1 MRYQSF
7 GTTGMHWSELSLGT
21 WGIGGAGWGDVSQD
35 TRLDTIVA
43 AIESGINT
51 IDTAPAYNN
60 GVAEQFVGRA
70 VAEMGCRDKVHII
83 TKCGNSFKDGV
94 YTRNGNP
101 DFIKRQCQR
110 SLENLRTD
118 YIDLYLVHWPDPNVA
133 LETTMSAL
141 QGLKEEGIVRHIG
154 VSNFTQA
161 QMEQAS
167 TVCHLEA
174 YQGQFSMVH
183 PQEQALMT
191 WCNAQNMGVMTYGSM
206 GAGILTGTQ
215 RTLVHYADSDN
226 RSRFYKFFT
235 EPMFSKVMDLLG
247 DMDEIAAKRQVPL
260 AQIALNWVAQ
270 KSFVGNTIVGAQ
282 YRHKI
287 EENAQAFTWTL
298 TPEEMT
304 ILDQAVAIANGE

>member
-1 MRYQSF
+1 MRYKPF
-7 GTTGMHWSELSLGT
+7 GTTGMNFSELSLGT

-35 TRLDTIVA
+35 SRLDTIVA
-43 AIESGINT
+43 AIQGGINA

-70 VAEMGCRDKVHII
+70 LAEMGCRENVHII
-83 TKCGNSFKDGV
+83 TKCGNAFKDGV

-101 DFIKRQCQR
+101 DFIKRQCQQ

-118 YIDLYLVHWPDPNVA
+118 YIDLYLLHWPDPNVA
-133 LETTMSAL
+133 LETTMTAL

-167 TVCHLEA
+167 KVCHVEA
-174 YQGQFSMVH
+174 YQGQYSMVH
-183 PQEQALMT
+183 TVEEGFLQ
-191 WCNAQNMGVMTYGSM
+191 WCHSQNIATMTYGSM
-206 GAGILTGTQ
+206 GAGILTGAQ
-215 RTLVHYADSDN
+215 RTLTQFSDSDN
-226 RSRFYKFFT
+226 RSRFYKFYA
-235 EPMFSKVMDLLG
+235 EPMFSKVMELLEK
-247 DMDEIAAKRQVPL
+247 MDVIAAQRQVPL
-260 AQIALNWVAQ
+260 AQIALNWTAQ
-270 KSFVGNTIVGAQ
+270 KTFVSNTIVGAQ

-298 TPEEMT
+298 TDTELA
-304 ILDQAVAIANGE
+304 ILDQAVAIAGAV